1 MDNLDG
7 KAMIK
12 SLKDMQKQAG
22 NLINSVITPEIMEQM
37 TPEQLTQVKGL
48 RKDLNDLVK
57 NKELLKIYKK

>member
-37 TPEQLTQVKGL
+37 TPEQLTQVKVL

>member
-12 SLKDMQKQAG
+12 SLKDMQKQAS